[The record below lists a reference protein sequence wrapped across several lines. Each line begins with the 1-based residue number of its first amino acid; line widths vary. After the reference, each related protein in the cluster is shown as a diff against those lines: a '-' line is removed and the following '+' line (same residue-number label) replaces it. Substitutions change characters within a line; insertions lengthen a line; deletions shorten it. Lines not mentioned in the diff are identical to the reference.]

1 MTILDDTFRGECRC
15 ALGRRGCPKLARK
28 EIKHYVPKMK
38 RSSDWD
44 AIIEMVN
51 SIEDDGHT
59 AELVRA
65 LVQGQGI
72 FVPWKKSEISKI
84 KDK

>member
-1 MTILDDTFRGECRC
+1 MNKSKILQYK
-15 ALGRRGCPKLARK
+15 GRVDLAQYASRGCPKFARK

-51 SIEDDGHT
+51 SINIEDDGHT

-65 LVQGQGI
+65 LV
-72 FVPWKKSEISKI
+72 
-84 KDK
+84 